1 MSAREVALLN
11 ELDWRNVDTGGRVA
25 DLPKDELGNRGVLPI
40 LPEDTL
46 QPTTRSAN
54 PYSPGSQNVLK

>member
-1 MSAREVALLN
+1 MSAREVALFN
-11 ELDWRNVDTGGRVA
+11 ELDWRNVDARGRVA
-25 DLPKDELGNRGVLPI
+25 DLLEDELENRGLLPI

-46 QPTTRSAN
+46 QPTARSTN